1 MEENSLDGP
10 VAADN
15 PSSDGV
21 VPSTGSDGAMRVS
34 APSGGDTWRSALEED
49 NRRLV
54 ENKGWQSPDDA
65 LKSYRQLDEYRGRS
79 VALPGEAATDEDWL
93 MFRQKTGMPETA
105 DGYDFSGDMGADET
119 AIGSLKNLFHGAELD
134 QRQAQT
140 LYADLAN
147 VFEQSQQ
154 AADADAH
161 ERFNQ
166 AIGNAESALAEAWGP
181 PDGAGFI
188 RNVEMA
194 RRAVEALGGDG
205 LLGELRQLG
214 AVTDDNQ
221 ILSPVL
227 AKAFAEVGAQ
237 LFAEDSLIEGG
248 DAMTV
253 NPFAEETLNLAHQG
267 DLVTRD
273 PARARAFI
281 QAAGKRPENYG
292 LSTH

>member
-10 VAADN
+10 VQADN
-15 PSSDGV
+15 PSNASV
-21 VPSTGSDGAMRVS
+21 APSVETDKAAPGS
-34 APSGGDTWRSALEED
+34 APSGGDTWRSALDED

-54 ENKGWQSPDDA
+54 ENKGWHGPDDA
-65 LKSYRQLDEYRGRS
+65 LKSYRELDEYRGRS

-93 MFRQKTGMPETA
+93 VFRHKTGMPDSA
-105 DGYDFSGDMGADET
+105 DGYDLASDNGVNET
-119 AIGSLKNLFHGAELD
+119 TIGSLKELFHGAELD

-140 LYADLAN
+140 LYAELENA
-147 VFEQSQQ
+147 FIQSQQ
-154 AADADAH
+154 AAELQAN
-161 ERFNQ
+161 ERHNQ
-166 AIGNAESALAEAWGP
+166 ALENAEAALTEAWGQ
-181 PDGAGFI
+181 PDGDGFR

-194 RRAVEALGGDG
+194 RRAVDALGGDS
-205 LLGELRQLG
+205 LVGELRQLG
-214 AVTDDNQ
+214 ALSDENQ

-237 LFAEDSLIEGG
+237 LFAEDTMIEGG
-248 DAMTV
+248 EAMTV
-253 NPFAEETLNLAHQG
+253 NPFSNETLNLAVQG

-292 LSTH
+292 LASP